1 MSALPQTANA
11 IPAALTI
18 AGAQRDMRH
27 AYMDGAPGVLTSGTA
42 WFVAGM
48 ACMLRSPAEAVWAL
62 FIGGMLIHP
71 VALVLLKLFGRPAA
85 HARANPLGTL
95 ALMTTIWMILSLPL
109 AYGVSM
115 LRIEW
120 FFPAMLFVIGGRYLT
135 FATLYGMRIYLLFGA
150 VLALAGYA
158 LGSQGA
164 GAAAGAFAGA
174 AIEVGFGAFMLI
186 RALATPRRGR

>member
-95 ALMTTIWMILSLPL
+95 AFMTTLWMILSLPL
-109 AYGVSM
+109 AYAVSL
-115 LRIEW
+115 LRIDW
-120 FFPAMLFVIGGRYLT
+120 FFPAMLFVFGGRYLT

-158 LGSQGA
+158 LGAQGA

-174 AIEVGFGAFMLI
+174 AIEIGFGAFML
-186 RALATPRRGR
+186 ATARRGRVG

>member
-1 MSALPQTANA
+1 MNVRAPVT
-11 IPAALTI
+11 PAVPVTFTI
-18 AGAQRDMRH
+18 DDAQRDMRH
-27 AYMDGAPGVLTSGTA
+27 AYMDGAPGVLTSGTV
-42 WFVAGM
+42 WLIAGM
-48 ACMLRSPAEAVWAL
+48 ACILRSPAEAVWAL

-71 VALVLLKLFGRPAA
+71 VALVLLKLSGRPAA
-85 HARANPLGTL
+85 HARTNPLGTL

-158 LGSQGA
+158 LGAQGA
-164 GAAAGAFAGA
+164 GAAAGA
-174 AIEVGFGAFMLI
+174 AIEIGVGAFML
-186 RALATPRRGR
+186 ATARRGRVG

>member
-1 MSALPQTANA
+1 MSALPQTATA
-11 IPAALTI
+11 IQAELTI
-18 AGAQRDMRH
+18 ADAQRDMRH
-27 AYMDGAPGVLTSGTA
+27 AYMDGAPGILTSGTV

-48 ACMLRSPAEAVWAL
+48 ACILRSPAEAVWTL

-71 VALVLLKLFGRPAA
+71 AALVLLKLFGRPAA

-95 ALMTTIWMILSLPL
+95 ALITTIWMILSLPL
-109 AYGVSM
+109 AYGVSL

-158 LGSQGA
+158 LGSRGA

-186 RALATPRRGR
+186 RALATARRGR